1 MTFIR
6 LLNLW
11 IVSHLFGSTI
21 LNGHG
26 GSWTARISPVGFHFP
41 DNVQTGGDLAKNNVL
56 AVQPGRIGGTDKE
69 LRSVGVGSGVGHAQ
83 RSDPA
88 VVQVK
93 VFVLESSSVNALATG
108 SVAIGK
114 VTTLAHESRNDAV
127 KAGSLVSLSL
137 VFETELLE
145 VFDRLGDR
153 RSVQTHFDAS
163 RFRSVDINVKVDRFG
178 DFGFGGSHSQHALQK
193 IEVELGGTTGS
204 GSFGLG
210 SWRKSAGPSRNSE
223 KEASCEE
230 ERSSNGKHDAWV
242 WMDGQDC
249 RIADIVSN
257 EARSRCLK
265 AYSCPMQERYNTWI
279 FLTRTCWFWKL
290 LSYPL
295 LLFGILIVPISQYF
309 NEQVVSN

>member
-1 MTFIR
+1 MWLWNF
-6 LLNLW
+6 W

-21 LNGHG
+21 LDGHG
-26 GSWTARISPVGFHFP
+26 GPWAARISPVAFHFP
-41 DNVQTGGDLAKNNVL
+41 DNVQPRSNLAKNDVL
-56 AVQPGRIGGTDKE
+56 AVQPGCIGGTDKE
-69 LRSVGVGSGVGHAQ
+69 LRPVGVGSGVGHAQ

-93 VFVLESSSVNALATG
+93 VFVLEGSSVNTLATG

-127 KAGSLVSLSL
+127 ETGSLVSLSL

-153 RSVQTHFDAS
+153 RSVQSHFDAS
-163 RFRSVDINVKVDRFG
+163 RFRSVDIDIKVDRFG

-204 GSFGLG
+204 FGLG
-210 SWRKSAGPSRNSE
+210 RWRKSAGPSRKPE

-230 ERSSNGKHDAWV
+230 ERSSGKHDAWV
-242 WMDGQDC
+242 LVDGQDSQT
-249 RIADIVSN
+249 ADTLSN
-257 EARSRCLK
+257 EARSR
-265 AYSCPMQERYNTWI
+265 
-279 FLTRTCWFWKL
+279 
-290 LSYPL
+290 
-295 LLFGILIVPISQYF
+295 
-309 NEQVVSN
+309 